1 MTQAPTNPVDR
12 VGREVHVG
20 DFVVYAGQRGDS
32 ACLNF
37 GKVVALPVKTREELV
52 TRGGWDN
59 GVYTPPVY
67 KTVPYCKI
75 QVQPWDFQTKA
86 PVMEHRWISGKGH
99 SDEARPVRKVTLE
112 FHNRVAVIENF

>member
-52 TRGGWDN
+52 TRGGHDN

-67 KTVPYCKI
+67 RTVPYCKI
-75 QVQPWDFQTKA
+75 QVQPWDFATNG
-86 PVMEHRWISGKGH
+86 PETERRWVKDH
-99 SDEARPVRKVTLE
+99 YSDEQIPARKVTLK
-112 FHNRVAVIENF
+112 FPNRVAVIENF